1 MLFYAACDLQAF
13 KLFDTD
19 GDGII
24 TTTELKELVA
34 KVGHSSMFFQ
44 LNLEK
49 SANLSLALY

>member
-19 GDGII
+19 GDGVI

-34 KVGHSSMFFQ
+34 KVGA
-44 LNLEK
+44 LEYVLPTK
-49 SANLSLALY
+49 S